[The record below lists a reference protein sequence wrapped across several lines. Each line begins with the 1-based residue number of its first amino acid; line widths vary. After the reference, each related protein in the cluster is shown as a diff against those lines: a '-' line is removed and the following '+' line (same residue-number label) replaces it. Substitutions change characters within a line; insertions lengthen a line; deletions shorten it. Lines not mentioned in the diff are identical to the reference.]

1 MHGRRAQGRTM
12 RRMGLSSSMSM
23 GTLVLWIQV
32 LVQRWRSRTYE
43 FLQTAPRLGERTQQS
58 PSRSRTGPSTAHN

>member
-1 MHGRRAQGRTM
+1 MLGGTEHAKSYWGTGDKSRHGRGERSRTM

-32 LVQRWRSRTYE
+32 LVQRWRSLT
-43 FLQTAPRLGERTQQS
+43 
-58 PSRSRTGPSTAHN
+58 